1 MLTKIYRL
9 NANFLIF
16 LQGLLVFILVFEDKI
31 QLPYAWI
38 GRLHPLLLHVP
49 IGFGVLLLMLFVL
62 QKSLSSQDFKQIF
75 RFVLHLTASLTALTA
90 VFGLFL
96 SKEGGYDSNLISFH
110 QWAGIGVNVFY
121 VAFLWWTEREGSVQ
135 RLWVYGACLGVL
147 AFLLAGHGGGDLT
160 HGEGYLLA
168 SEDAKGPK
176 ALTDESILYEAVI
189 QPILKQKCESCH
201 NDQKTK
207 GQLNMSSVAK
217 ILKGGKHGAI
227 WKAGDAAHSHLV
239 ERMLLP
245 LDAKEHMPPKGKAQ
259 LTADEQL
266 ILQAWI
272 QEGAST
278 DKPLKSYGAGSE
290 AVRLARKMRVA
301 GEALVLSSKEYS
313 FSAASEDQIAS
324 VNTPFC
330 SVYPMASDA
339 PALQADFY
347 VSKKF
352 DVKTLENLSQVGEQI
367 VGLNLSKMPVKDADL
382 SLISKFPNLEKL
394 ILNFT
399 EVRAEALG
407 NLSVNKQLQSL
418 AIAGIPLKYQ
428 EAKNLLAKIP
438 SLREVFVW
446 NTGLSTEDVSLL
458 KKQFPK
464 VRWEAGYVPKDEK
477 LQINPPILVNENF
490 ILRPNEQV
498 QFKHTLKGV
507 DFHYTVNDS
516 LPDSL
521 GTMKTRGPIALTN
534 YTKIKA
540 MATKEGWLASKVVE
554 YKFYKSRFLPD
565 TVYLLTKPDPKYP
578 ANGASSL
585 KDFVQ
590 GARETK
596 GVPNFTW
603 LGFKGEDLDA
613 VFEFK
618 QAKPVTGVTF
628 SYLRKTDSDVFP
640 PVKIEVYAGNDRNS
654 LKPVATVKPEMPIDR
669 KGYTQMG
676 LNIPIKQ
683 GSYRFYRVK
692 AYSLRHLPKYL
703 MKDDK
708 KEPVENQGKP
718 AGLRVDEVLFY

>member
-31 QLPYAWI
+31 QLPFVWI
-38 GRLHPLLLHVP
+38 GRLHPLLLHLP
-49 IGFGVLLLMLFVL
+49 IGFGVLLCMLFVL
-62 QKSLSSQDFKQIF
+62 QKSVSLLDFKQIF

-96 SKEGGYDSNLISFH
+96 SKEGGYDADLISFH
-110 QWAGIGVNVFY
+110 QWAGISVNVFY
-121 VAFLWWTEREGSVQ
+121 VAFLWWTEREGSTQ
-135 RLWVYGACLGVL
+135 KQWLYGACLGVL
-147 AFLLAGHGGGDLT
+147 AFLVAGHGGGDLT

-168 SEDAKGPK
+168 SEDVKGPK

-189 QPILKQKCESCH
+189 QSILKQKCESCH

-207 GQLNMSSVAK
+207 GQLNMSSITK
-217 ILKGGKHGAI
+217 IQKGGKHGAI
-227 WKAGDAAHSHLV
+227 WKAGDAEHSHLV

-259 LTADEQL
+259 LSADEQL

-278 DKPLKSYGAGSE
+278 DKSLKSYGPTSE
-290 AVRLARKMRVA
+290 TVRLARKMQSK
-301 GEALVLSSKEYS
+301 GQALVLSSKTYG
-313 FSAASEDQIAS
+313 FSAASEDKIAA

-330 SVYPMASDA
+330 SVYPLASDA

-352 DVKTLENLSQVGEQI
+352 DVKTLENLSKVGEQI
-367 VGLNLSKMPVKDADL
+367 VGLNLSKMPVKNADM
-382 SLISKFPNLEKL
+382 SLIGKFPNLEKL

-407 NLSVNKQLQSL
+407 NLDGNKQLKSL
-418 AIAGIPLKYQ
+418 AIAGIPLKLE
-428 EAKNLLAKIP
+428 EAKNLISKIP

-446 NTGLSTEDVSLL
+446 NTGLSAEEVVLL

-498 QFKHTLKGV
+498 VFKHTLKGV
-507 DFHYTVNDS
+507 DFQYTVNDS

-521 GTMKTRGPIALTN
+521 GTMKTRGPITLTN
-534 YTKIKA
+534 FTKIKA

-554 YKFYKSRFLPD
+554 YKFYKSRFIPD
-565 TVYLLTKPDPKYP
+565 TVYLLTKPEPKY
-578 ANGASSL
+578 AAHGGSSL

-603 LGFKGEDLDA
+603 LGFKDEDLDA

-618 QAKPVTGVTF
+618 QSKPVTGVTF

-640 PVKIEVYAGNDRNS
+640 PVKIEVFAGNDRNV
-654 LKPVATVKPEMPIDR
+654 LKPVAIVKPEMPTER

-676 LNIPIKQ
+676 LNIPIKP
-683 GSYRFYRVK
+683 GTYRFYRVK
-692 AYSLRHLPKYL
+692 AYSLRRLPKYL

-708 KEPVENQGKP
+708 KEPVENHGKP
-718 AGLRVDEVLFY
+718 AGLRVDEILFY